1 MSDSLKISRRKLSDE
16 VFDRLYQQLL
26 EGAYAPGDSLP
37 SERELMESF
46 GVGRPAIREAV
57 QALERLGLVA
67 IHHGQRPKVLTPSAD
82 GMLAQIELTAMHLL
96 ATEPATLDHL
106 KEARKFFEVG
116 MVARAARK
124 LAPKDL
130 ARLEA
135 LVAQQRRALNRD
147 IKAFITADMDFHVAI
162 AESTGNPIFV
172 AVSRAMF
179 EWLARF
185 HTSLIHWKGSEHVT
199 LEEHERILAAL
210 KKADEGAAIREMQA
224 HLERARSVYAPS

>member
-26 EGAYAPGDSLP
+26 NGDYAPGDSLP
-37 SERELMESF
+37 SERELMDTF
-46 GVGRPAIREAV
+46 GVGRPAIREAM
-57 QALERLGLVA
+57 QALERLGLVS

-96 ATEPATLDHL
+96 STEPASLEHL
-106 KEARKFFEVG
+106 KEARLFFEVG
-116 MVARAARK
+116 MVARAARQVG
-124 LAPKDL
+124 AKDL

-135 LVAQQRRALNRD
+135 LVERQRVALNKD
-147 IKAFITADMDFHVAI
+147 IDAFIAADMGFHVAI
-162 AESTGNPIFV
+162 AETTGNPIFI

-185 HTSLIHWKGSEHVT
+185 HTSLIHWKGSERVT

-210 KKADEGAAIREMQA
+210 KNGDEGAAIREMTR

>member
-26 EGAYAPGDSLP
+26 NGDYAPGDSLP
-37 SERELMESF
+37 SERELMDTF
-46 GVGRPAIREAV
+46 GVGRPAIREAM
-57 QALERLGLVA
+57 QALERLGLVS

-96 ATEPATLDHL
+96 STEPASLEHL
-106 KEARKFFEVG
+106 KEARLFFEVG
-116 MVARAARK
+116 MVARAARQVGT
-124 LAPKDL
+124 KDL

-135 LVAQQRRALNRD
+135 LVERQRVALNKD
-147 IKAFITADMDFHVAI
+147 IDAFIAADMGFHVAI
-162 AESTGNPIFV
+162 AETTGNPIFI

-210 KKADEGAAIREMQA
+210 KDGDEGAAIREMTT
-224 HLERARSVYAPS
+224 HLERASSVYAPS